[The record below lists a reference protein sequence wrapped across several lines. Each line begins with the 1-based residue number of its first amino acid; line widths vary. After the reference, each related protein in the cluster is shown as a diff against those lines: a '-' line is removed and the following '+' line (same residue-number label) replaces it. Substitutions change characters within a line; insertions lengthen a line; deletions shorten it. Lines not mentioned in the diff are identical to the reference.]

1 MPLARFRFS
10 PSQLPRA
17 LHVFPPAYWKD
28 ERDFRPLRRREGRSQ
43 GENRSRDTGESGRKQ
58 GNAEENSEKQEDNK
72 EFNKKR
78 GANNVID
85 SKIDIHYKRGYMKY
99 FQSIPLFCC

>member
-10 PSQLPRA
+10 PSNLPRA
-17 LHVFPPAYWKD
+17 LHVFPPSYWKD
-28 ERDFRPLRRREGRSQ
+28 ERDLRPLRRREGRSLQ

-58 GNAEENSEKQEDNK
+58 GNAEENSEKQGNPEDNK
-72 EFNKKR
+72 AFNKKR

-85 SKIDIHYKRGYMKY
+85 SKI
-99 FQSIPLFCC
+99 